1 MLSSFDQRSVDEA
14 RAEYEVEFRKME
26 IRHRLEIEHQF
37 RMKMTEMEFQQR
49 KLKYL
54 LELRDGLSC
63 QITSIDNLIEAIK
76 GNR

>member
-1 MLSSFDQRSVDEA
+1 MLSSDERIVDEH
-14 RAEYEVEFRKME
+14 RRRYEIELGKKEVEYKA
-26 IRHRLEIEHQF
+26 RLEHQF